1 MKRYTFKAT
10 AAVLSLGLLLSGCVS
25 DNSGSKRNKEDSDS
39 KDADFVTS
47 VDYEDIETVSFDQ
60 DSMSNEYNSYSFELM
75 SQVLSRESND
85 TNVMVSPASVMFA
98 LDMCSA
104 GANGD
109 TLDQI
114 INLFADGAD
123 APAQHAFAAA
133 MMERINSSQDIEF
146 SCANAVWVNSAR
158 MSSGL
163 NPDYEDYIEDYFDA
177 EITAEDFDSNTV
189 NEINEWVDDNTDGMI
204 DRVLDELEQQTV
216 SVLVNAI
223 AFDGNWLDPYEE
235 DQVRRED
242 FTTSSGD
249 VITVDMLNGTEE
261 LYYETDRATGF
272 LKYYDGWQY
281 ALIVMLPVDESLS
294 ANEFLAG
301 FTGDDFSE
309 FINSGTY
316 EYDVYTKIP
325 EFDYDFDTNLNAVLS
340 DLGVTDA
347 FDEDL
352 ADFRGIGLP
361 DSGGNIFIGK
371 VIHKTHIELDR
382 SGTRAAAATAVVMY
396 DAACEAPAQF
406 REVYCDRPF
415 AYAIVDTES
424 MNPIF
429 IGTYNG

>member
-1 MKRYTFKAT
+1 MKRYTFKAA
-10 AAVLSLGLLLSGCVS
+10 AAVLSLGLLLSGCGI

-396 DAACEAPAQF
+396 DAACEAPAEF

>member
-10 AAVLSLGLLLSGCVS
+10 AVVLSLGLLLSGCVS

-60 DSMSNEYNSYSFELM
+60 ESMSNEYNSYSFELM